1 MYVNA
6 ALGVVIALLFAYVF
20 RNRTADSLFPFHLSL
35 ETFEVMVHY
44 SGTDLRERFC
54 FVVVLE
60 RAPKARTEFI
70 SRQVQCAGGVSIPI
84 VINYIL

>member
-20 RNRTADSLFPFHLSL
+20 RNRTANSFFPFHLSL
-35 ETFEVMVHY
+35 EVMVHY
-44 SGTDLRERFC
+44 SWTDLRKRFC
-54 FVVVLE
+54 FVVILE

-70 SRQVQCAGGVSIPI
+70 SRQVQYAGGVSIPI
-84 VINYIL
+84 VKNHILLT